1 MVENAIKFG
10 LYDTTDAITIRIRSL
25 TQDNQ
30 LIIRI
35 ENPFDPKTAQ
45 PRQGTGFGLTS
56 VQRRLYLL
64 YARND
69 LLSTREVD
77 NIFITE
83 IKIPQPA

>member
-1 MVENAIKFG
+1 
-10 LYDTTDAITIRIRSL
+10 LYDTTDAITIRIETL
-25 TQDNQ
+25 TRDSQ
-30 LIIRI
+30 LVIKI
-35 ENPFDPKTAQ
+35 ENPFDPNTSQ

-69 LLSTREVD
+69 LLSTQEID
-77 NIFITE
+77 NMFITE